1 MERWF
6 KSDNELA
13 GGIEY
18 DQIGLSV
25 GIRSTP
31 DPLSSP
37 NDFNHC
43 LADKLPLEL
52 LTTDEGVPSIIELE
66 VHMDGKC
73 FNNGHEEPAVLST
86 EESILFEEVQD
97 TPTVLP
103 AEEREGLL
111 TIQSKV
117 VDIAEDKISLLTPH
131 ELESMRVNALE
142 SDSEKETQKKVETNV
157 PGSKLKISADKI
169 PKPLVVLHEDETLY
183 ICPMEEC
190 SKGFPK
196 LVMAKSHIMSHV
208 GTRQFKVIIQHYL
221 HRNLNS

>member
-6 KSDNELA
+6 KSDNELS

-31 DPLSSP
+31 DPLA
-37 NDFNHC
+37 NDYNHC

-52 LTTDEGVPSIIELE
+52 LTADEGVPNIIELE

-73 FNNGHEEPAVLST
+73 FNNAHEESAVLST

-97 TPTVLP
+97 TPAILP
-103 AEEREGLL
+103 SDEREGLL
-111 TIQSKV
+111 TVQSKV

-131 ELESMRVNALE
+131 ELESMKVNALE
-142 SDSEKETQKKVETNV
+142 SDSEKETQMKVDTSTS
-157 PGSKLKISADKI
+157 GSKLKITGDKI

-183 ICPMEEC
+183 ICPIEEC

-196 LVMAKSHIMSHV
+196 LIMAKSHIMSHI
-208 GTRQFKVIIQHYL
+208 GSRQFKVTVT
-221 HRNLNS
+221 